1 MELNQTHDIQE
12 PDNLSS
18 FDFQSFA
25 KSNFQ
30 NGEIFQ
36 FSRVP
41 LMSSLL
47 STNNVEDRKASCAI
61 SVAILRF
68 MRDMGEP
75 KFEEEDT
82 EISETTEIT
91 SPSNK
96 AYSSGT
102 TFKRKVESQKAQTT
116 FVTSHNLPALVMMN
130 RCTTNIEK
138 VQFIASFGIRRPP
151 LRDEIYCQICRQL
164 VKNGSQTS
172 FARGWILLALCV
184 GVFPPSDKLLNYLTN
199 FLKQGPGQFGDYCHK
214 ILQRTLQVG
223 FRKQPPTTV
232 ELEAVKTQSPLNLPV
247 IFMDG
252 STKTFEVD
260 PAITCVELCLLIK
273 NKLGLRDIFGFSIFI
288 EALTQVS
295 NWGCGNESVLDAVSL
310 AEQYACSKKL
320 SDPNDWH
327 LFLRKDLF
335 APTDNLSGDKVAIDL
350 IYHQIVG
357 GIRAEEYICEQQQ
370 MISIIAKRYYIENGH
385 EIKENLLR
393 QVVQDSFPPYV
404 LTTIAE
410 DDLIK
415 SVKDAFNASSRIQE
429 RSVVE
434 VVKKDIV
441 NYAATHWFKEFSRM
455 FDGFVVSGP
464 NLPKIAVRLAFNLQG
479 LLVFSSENRD
489 ASQLLSLSYS
499 QIKKASS
506 LRKGMYLDAVLMLT
520 TSRSTTYSFRSL
532 HADNMNDLINHFL
545 KYSNGSNIAGV
556 DD

>member
-1 MELNQTHDIQE
+1 
-12 PDNLSS
+12 
-18 FDFQSFA
+18 
-25 KSNFQ
+25 
-30 NGEIFQ
+30 
-36 FSRVP
+36 
-41 LMSSLL
+41 MSSLL

-260 PAITCVELCLLIK
+260 PAITCAELCLLIK

-288 EALTQVS
+288 EALTQ
-295 NWGCGNESVLDAVSL
+295 
-310 AEQYACSKKL
+310 
-320 SDPNDWH
+320 
-327 LFLRKDLF
+327 
-335 APTDNLSGDKVAIDL
+335 
-350 IYHQIVG
+350 
-357 GIRAEEYICEQQQ
+357 QQQ

-455 FDGFVVSGP
+455 FDGFVASGP
-464 NLPKIAVRLAFNLQG
+464 NLPKIAVRLAFNSQG

>member
-1 MELNQTHDIQE
+1 MMEIDRKHDSQE
-12 PDNLSS
+12 PDNLTS
-18 FDFQSFA
+18 FDFESFA

-47 STNNVEDRKASCAI
+47 STNNVEDRKAACAI
-61 SVAILRF
+61 SVAVLRF

-75 KFEEEDT
+75 KFEEEEI
-82 EISETTEIT
+82 EISETTEIK

-102 TFKRKVESQKAQTT
+102 TFKRKVESQKAQTN
-116 FVTSHNLPALVMMN
+116 FLTSHNLPALVMMN

-138 VQFIASFGIRRPP
+138 VQFITSFGIRRPP

-184 GVFPPSDKLLNYLTN
+184 GVFPPSDKLLKYLTN
-199 FLKQGPGQFGDYCHK
+199 FLKQGPGQFGDYCYN
-214 ILQRTLQVG
+214 ILQRTLQVCC
-223 FRKQPPTTV
+223 RKQPPTTV
-232 ELEAVKTQSPLNLPV
+232 ELEAVKTQSTLNLP
-247 IFMDG
+247 ITFMDG

-260 PAITCVELCLLIK
+260 PAVTCAELCQLIK
-273 NKLGLRDIFGFSIFI
+273 NELGLRDIFGFSIFI

-295 NWGCGNESVLDAVSL
+295 NWGCGEESVLDAVSL

-327 LFLRKDLF
+327 LYLRKDLF

-357 GIRAEEYICEQQQ
+357 GIHAEEYICEQQQ
-370 MISIIAKRYYIENGH
+370 MISIIAKRYYIEHGN
-385 EIKENLLR
+385 EIKQHLLR
-393 QVVQDSFPPYV
+393 QVVQDSFPPYL

-410 DDLIK
+410 DELIK
-415 SVKDAFNASSRIQE
+415 SVTAAFNTSSRIQE
-429 RSVVE
+429 RSDVG

-441 NYAATHWFKEFSRM
+441 NYAMKHWLREFSRM
-455 FDGFVVSGP
+455 FDGFVTSGP
-464 NLPKIAVRLAFNLQG
+464 NLPKIAVRLACNSEG
-479 LLVFSSENRD
+479 LLVFSFEKRD
-489 ASQLLSLSYS
+489 TPQLLNLSYS
-499 QIKKASS
+499 QIKKVDSV
-506 LRKGMYLDAVLMLT
+506 RKGMYLDAVLVLT
-520 TSRSTTYSFRSL
+520 TVRSTTYSFRSL
-532 HADNMNDLINHFL
+532 HADNMSDLINHFL
-545 KYSNGSNIAGV
+545 KFNSSNTAGA